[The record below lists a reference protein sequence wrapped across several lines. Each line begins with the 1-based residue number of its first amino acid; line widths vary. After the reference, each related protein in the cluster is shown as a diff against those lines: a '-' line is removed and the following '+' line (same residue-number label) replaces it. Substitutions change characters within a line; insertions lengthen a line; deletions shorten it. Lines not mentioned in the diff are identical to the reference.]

1 LINFV
6 RANLGAQDTFLPVF
20 SILIAPDKL
29 MEEGLR
35 FAAIDVG
42 SNAMR
47 LFFCRV
53 LENSHGPMFVKESM
67 IRMPLRLGHDAFT
80 AGVISTDTCDCFV
93 DTMHGFKALVRAYD
107 PITFKACATSAMRQ
121 AENGMVLVRR
131 VKNET
136 GIDLIIISGK
146 EEAQIIIATHIDRHL
161 KPKQHCLYVDVG
173 GGSTELTL
181 IKDKKTLASKS
192 FPIGSVRLL
201 EKQVTK
207 ADWAGMEEWIV
218 DKTSKINNIQ
228 SIGSGGNINKILT
241 LLQKTKGNSVT
252 ISEIDSTIRKIE
264 PYSIHD
270 RVVKLGLRPDRAD
283 VIVHAGKIYSR
294 CMQWSGVKEMVVPQV
309 GLPDGI
315 VSQLYSDYKL
325 EN

>member
-1 LINFV
+1 
-6 RANLGAQDTFLPVF
+6 
-20 SILIAPDKL
+20 

-42 SNAMR
+42 SNAIR

-53 LENSHGPMFVKESM
+53 LENSHGPTFVKESM

-80 AGVISTDTCDCFV
+80 AGTISNDTCDRFIA
-93 DTMHGFKALVRAYD
+93 TMHGFKALVRAYD

-121 AENGMVLVRR
+121 AKNAMELVGR
-131 VKNET
+131 VKKET
-136 GIDLIIISGK
+136 NIDLNIISGK
-146 EEAQIIIATHIDRHL
+146 EEAQIIIATRIDRHL

-181 IKDKKTLASKS
+181 IKDKKELASKS

-207 ADWAGMEEWIV
+207 ADWAGMEKWIV
-218 DKTSKINNIQ
+218 DKTAKIKNIQ

-241 LLQKTKGNSVT
+241 LLQKIKGGSVT
-252 ISEIDSTIRKIE
+252 TKEIETTIKKIK
-264 PYSIHD
+264 PYSLHD
-270 RVVKLGLRPDRAD
+270 RVVKLELRPDRAD
-283 VIVHAGKIYSR
+283 VIVHAGRIYSR
-294 CMQWSGVKEMVVPQV
+294 CMEWSGAKKMVVPQV

>member
-1 LINFV
+1 
-6 RANLGAQDTFLPVF
+6 
-20 SILIAPDKL
+20 

-53 LENSHGPMFVKESM
+53 LENSHGPTFVKESM

-80 AGVISTDTCDCFV
+80 AGNISNDTCDRFV
-93 DTMHGFKALVRAYD
+93 DTMLGFKALVRAYD
-107 PITFKACATSAMRQ
+107 PITFKACATSAMRL
-121 AENGMVLVRR
+121 ALYGMELGGR
-131 VKNET
+131 VMNET
-136 GIDLIIISGK
+136 GIDLNIISGK
-146 EEAQIIIATHIDRHL
+146 EEARIIIATHIDRHL
-161 KPKQHCLYVDVG
+161 KQQQHCLYVDVG

-181 IKDKKTLASKS
+181 IIAKKALASKS

-201 EKQVTK
+201 EQQVTK

-218 DKTSKINNIQ
+218 DKTANINNIQ

-241 LLQKTKGNSVT
+241 LLLKTKGNSVT
-252 ISEIDSTIRKIE
+252 IGEIESTIRKIE

-270 RVVKLGLRPDRAD
+270 RIVKLNLRPDRAD

-294 CMQWSGVKEMVVPQV
+294 CMQWSGAKEMIVPQV

-325 EN
+325 KN

>member
-1 LINFV
+1 
-6 RANLGAQDTFLPVF
+6 
-20 SILIAPDKL
+20 

-53 LENSHGPMFVKESM
+53 LENSHGPTFVKESM

-80 AGVISTDTCDCFV
+80 AGTISNDTCDRFV
-93 DTMHGFKALVRAYD
+93 DTMYGFKALVRAYD

-121 AENGMVLVRR
+121 AENGMELVAR

-136 GIDLIIISGK
+136 GINLNIISGK
-146 EEAQIIIATHIDRHL
+146 EEARIIIATHIDRNL
-161 KPKQHCLYVDVG
+161 KPQQHCLYVDVG

-181 IKDKKTLASKS
+181 INDKKALASRS

-207 ADWAGMEEWIV
+207 TDWAGMKEWV
-218 DKTSKINNIQ
+218 VNKTANINNIQ

-241 LLQKTKGNSVT
+241 LLLKNKGNSVT
-252 ISEIDSTIRKIE
+252 IGEIESTIRKIE

-270 RVVKLGLRPDRAD
+270 RVVKLKLRPDRAD

-294 CMQWSGVKEMVVPQV
+294 CMKWSGAREMIVPQV

-325 EN
+325 KN

>member
-1 LINFV
+1 
-6 RANLGAQDTFLPVF
+6 
-20 SILIAPDKL
+20 

-53 LENSHGPMFVKESM
+53 LENSHGPTFVKESM

-80 AGVISTDTCDCFV
+80 AGTISNDTCDRFI

-107 PITFKACATSAMRQ
+107 PITLKACATSAMRQ
-121 AENGMVLVRR
+121 AENGMELVGR

-136 GIDLIIISGK
+136 GINLNIISGK
-146 EEAQIIIATHIDRHL
+146 EEAQIIISTHIDRHL
-161 KPKQHCLYVDVG
+161 KIKQHFLYVDVG

-207 ADWAGMEEWIV
+207 EAWASMEEWIV
-218 DKTSKINNIQ
+218 DKTGNIKNIQ

-241 LLQKTKGNSVT
+241 LLLKTKGNSVT
-252 ISEIDSTIRKIE
+252 IGEIESTIRKIE

-270 RVVKLGLRPDRAD
+270 RIVKLNLRPDRAD

-294 CMQWSGVKEMVVPQV
+294 CMQWSGAKKMIVPQV

-325 EN
+325 KN

>member
-1 LINFV
+1 
-6 RANLGAQDTFLPVF
+6 
-20 SILIAPDKL
+20 

-80 AGVISTDTCDCFV
+80 AGTISKDTCERFV

-121 AENGMVLVRR
+121 AENGMILVGR
-131 VKNET
+131 VKDEV
-136 GIDLIIISGK
+136 GIDLNIISGK
-146 EEAQIIIATHIDRHL
+146 EEAQIIIATHIGRHL

-181 IKDKKTLASKS
+181 ISDKKTLASRS

-201 EKQVTK
+201 EKKVTK

-218 DKTSKINNIQ
+218 GKTSKINNIQ

-241 LLQKTKGNSVT
+241 LLQKAKGNSVT
-252 ISEIDSTIRKIE
+252 ISEIDSIIRKIE

-270 RVVKLGLRPDRAD
+270 RVVKLELRPDRAD
-283 VIVHAGKIYSR
+283 VIVHAGKIYFC
-294 CMQWSGVKEMVVPQV
+294 CMQWSGAKEMVVPQV

-315 VSQLYSDYKL
+315 VSQLYNEYKL
-325 EN
+325 EK

>member
-1 LINFV
+1 
-6 RANLGAQDTFLPVF
+6 
-20 SILIAPDKL
+20 

-53 LENSHGPMFVKESM
+53 LENSHGPTFVKESM

-80 AGVISTDTCDCFV
+80 AGTISNDTCDRFV

-121 AENGMVLVRR
+121 AENGMELVGR

-136 GIDLIIISGK
+136 GIDLNIISGE
-146 EEAQIIIATHIDRHL
+146 EEARIIIATHIDRHL
-161 KPKQHCLYVDVG
+161 KPQQHCLYVDVG

-181 IKDKKTLASKS
+181 IIAKKALASKS

-201 EKQVTK
+201 EQQVTK

-218 DKTSKINNIQ
+218 NKTANIKNIQ

-241 LLQKTKGNSVT
+241 LLLKTKGNSVT
-252 ISEIDSTIRKIE
+252 IGEIESTIRKIE

-270 RVVKLGLRPDRAD
+270 RV
-283 VIVHAGKIYSR
+283 
-294 CMQWSGVKEMVVPQV
+294 
-309 GLPDGI
+309 
-315 VSQLYSDYKL
+315 
-325 EN
+325 

>member
-1 LINFV
+1 
-6 RANLGAQDTFLPVF
+6 
-20 SILIAPDKL
+20 

-53 LENSHGPMFVKESM
+53 LENSHGPTFVKESM

-80 AGVISTDTCDCFV
+80 AGNIRNDTCDRFV

-121 AENGMVLVRR
+121 AENGMELVDR

-136 GIDLIIISGK
+136 DIDLNIISGE
-146 EEAQIIIATHIDRHL
+146 EEARIIIATHIDRHL
-161 KPKQHCLYVDVG
+161 KPQQHCLYVDVG

-181 IKDKKTLASKS
+181 IIAKKALASKS

-201 EKQVTK
+201 EQQVTK

-218 DKTSKINNIQ
+218 NKTANINNIQ

-241 LLQKTKGNSVT
+241 LLLKTKGNSVT
-252 ISEIDSTIRKIE
+252 IGEIKSTIRKIE

-270 RVVKLGLRPDRAD
+270 RVVKLKLRPDRAD
-283 VIVHAGKIYSR
+283 VIVHAGEIYSR
-294 CMQWSGVKEMVVPQV
+294 CMQWSGAREMIVPQV

-325 EN
+325 KN

>member
-1 LINFV
+1 
-6 RANLGAQDTFLPVF
+6 
-20 SILIAPDKL
+20 

-35 FAAIDVG
+35 FAAIDIG

-53 LENSHGPMFVKESM
+53 LENGNEPTFVKESM

-80 AGVISTDTCDCFV
+80 AGTISNDTCDRFI

-107 PITFKACATSAMRQ
+107 PIAFKACATSAMRQ
-121 AENGMVLVRR
+121 AENGMKLVGR

-146 EEAQIIIATHIDRHL
+146 EEAKIIIATHIGRHL

-181 IKDKKTLASKS
+181 IMDKKTLASKS
-192 FPIGSVRLL
+192 FPIVSVRML
-201 EKQVTK
+201 EKQVTN

-218 DKTSKINNIQ
+218 GKVPKINNIQ

-241 LLQKTKGNSVT
+241 MLQKSKGNSVT
-252 ISEIDSTIRKIE
+252 VSEIDSIIRKID

-270 RVVKLGLRPDRAD
+270 RVVKVQLRPERAD
-283 VIVHAGKIYSR
+283 VSVHAGKIYSR
-294 CMQWSGVKEMVVPQV
+294 CMQWSGAKEMVVPQV

-325 EN
+325 KN

>member
-1 LINFV
+1 
-6 RANLGAQDTFLPVF
+6 
-20 SILIAPDKL
+20 

-53 LENSHGPMFVKESM
+53 LENSHGPTFVKESM

-80 AGVISTDTCDCFV
+80 AGNISEDTCDRFV

-121 AENGMVLVRR
+121 AENGMKLVDR

-136 GIDLIIISGK
+136 GIDLNIISGE
-146 EEAQIIIATHIDRHL
+146 EEARIIIATHIDRHL
-161 KPKQHCLYVDVG
+161 KPQQHCLYVDVG

-181 IKDKKTLASKS
+181 IIAKKALASKS

-201 EKQVTK
+201 EQQVTK
-207 ADWAGMEEWIV
+207 ADWASMEEWIV
-218 DKTSKINNIQ
+218 NKTANINNIQ

-241 LLQKTKGNSVT
+241 LLLKTKGNSVT
-252 ISEIDSTIRKIE
+252 IGEIESTIRKIE

-270 RVVKLGLRPDRAD
+270 RVVKLKLRPDRAD
-283 VIVHAGKIYSR
+283 VIVHAGRIYSR
-294 CMQWSGVKEMVVPQV
+294 CMQWSGAKKMIVPQV

-325 EN
+325 KN

>member
-1 LINFV
+1 
-6 RANLGAQDTFLPVF
+6 
-20 SILIAPDKL
+20 

-35 FAAIDVG
+35 FAAIDIG

-53 LENSHGPMFVKESM
+53 LENSHGPTFVKESM

-80 AGVISTDTCDCFV
+80 TGNISNVTCDRFM

-121 AENGMVLVRR
+121 AENGMELVAR

-136 GIDLIIISGK
+136 GINLNIISGK
-146 EEAQIIIATHIDRHL
+146 EEARIIIATHIDRHL
-161 KPKQHCLYVDVG
+161 KPQQHCLYVDVG

-181 IKDKKTLASKS
+181 INDKKALASRS

-207 ADWAGMEEWIV
+207 TDWAGMKEWIV
-218 DKTSKINNIQ
+218 NKTANINNIQ

-241 LLQKTKGNSVT
+241 LLLKTKGNSVT
-252 ISEIDSTIRKIE
+252 IGEIESTIRKIE

-270 RVVKLGLRPDRAD
+270 RVVKLKLRPDRAD

-294 CMQWSGVKEMVVPQV
+294 CMKWSGAREMIVPQV

-325 EN
+325 KN

>member
-1 LINFV
+1 
-6 RANLGAQDTFLPVF
+6 
-20 SILIAPDKL
+20 
-29 MEEGLR
+29 MEEGLC

-53 LENSHGPMFVKESM
+53 LENSHGPTFVKESM

-80 AGVISTDTCDCFV
+80 AGTIRNDTCDRFV

-121 AENGMVLVRR
+121 AKNGMELVGR

-136 GIDLIIISGK
+136 GIDLNIISGK
-146 EEAQIIIATHIDRHL
+146 EEARIIIATHIDRHL
-161 KPKQHCLYVDVG
+161 KPQQHCLYVDVG

-181 IKDKKTLASKS
+181 IIAKKALASKS

-201 EKQVTK
+201 EQQVTK
-207 ADWAGMEEWIV
+207 EDWAGLEEWIV
-218 DKTSKINNIQ
+218 NKTANINNIQ

-241 LLQKTKGNSVT
+241 LLLKTKGNSVT
-252 ISEIDSTIRKIE
+252 NDEIKSTIRKIE

-270 RVVKLGLRPDRAD
+270 RVVKLKLRPDRAD

-294 CMQWSGVKEMVVPQV
+294 CMQWSGAKEMIVPQV

-325 EN
+325 KN

>member
-1 LINFV
+1 
-6 RANLGAQDTFLPVF
+6 
-20 SILIAPDKL
+20 

-181 IKDKKTLASKS
+181 IKDKNTLASKS

-218 DKTSKINNIQ
+218 DKTSKINHIQ

-241 LLQKTKGNSVT
+241 LLQKTKGNTVT

-270 RVVKLGLRPDRAD
+270 RVVKLELRPDRAD

-294 CMQWSGVKEMVVPQV
+294 CMQWSGAKEMVVPQV

>member
-1 LINFV
+1 
-6 RANLGAQDTFLPVF
+6 
-20 SILIAPDKL
+20 
-29 MEEGLR
+29 
-35 FAAIDVG
+35 
-42 SNAMR
+42 
-47 LFFCRV
+47 
-53 LENSHGPMFVKESM
+53 
-67 IRMPLRLGHDAFT
+67 MPLRLGHDAFT
-80 AGVISTDTCDCFV
+80 AGTISKDTCERFV

-121 AENGMVLVRR
+121 AKNGMILVGR
-131 VKNET
+131 VKDEV
-136 GIDLIIISGK
+136 GIDLNIISGK

-181 IKDKKTLASKS
+181 ISDKKTLASKS

-201 EKQVTK
+201 EKKVTK
-207 ADWAGMEEWIV
+207 EDWAGMEEWIV
-218 DKTSKINNIQ
+218 GKTSKINNIQ

-252 ISEIDSTIRKIE
+252 ISEIESTIRKIE

-270 RVVKLGLRPDRAD
+270 RVVKLELRPDRAD

-294 CMQWSGVKEMVVPQV
+294 CMQWSGAKEMVVPQV

>member
-1 LINFV
+1 
-6 RANLGAQDTFLPVF
+6 
-20 SILIAPDKL
+20 

-53 LENSHGPMFVKESM
+53 LENSHGPTFVKESM

-80 AGVISTDTCDCFV
+80 TGIISNDTCDRFV

-121 AENGMVLVRR
+121 AANGMELVDR

-136 GIDLIIISGK
+136 GIDLNIISGE
-146 EEAQIIIATHIDRHL
+146 EEARIIIATHIDRHL
-161 KPKQHCLYVDVG
+161 KPQQHCLYVDVG

-181 IKDKKTLASKS
+181 INDKKALASKS

-218 DKTSKINNIQ
+218 NKTANINNIQ

-241 LLQKTKGNSVT
+241 LLLKTKGNSVT
-252 ISEIDSTIRKIE
+252 IGEIESTIRKIE

-270 RVVKLGLRPDRAD
+270 RVVKLKLRPDRAD
-283 VIVHAGKIYSR
+283 VIVHAGEIYSR
-294 CMQWSGVKEMVVPQV
+294 CMQWSGAREMIVPQV

-325 EN
+325 KN

>member
-1 LINFV
+1 
-6 RANLGAQDTFLPVF
+6 
-20 SILIAPDKL
+20 

-53 LENSHGPMFVKESM
+53 LENSHGPTFFKESM

-80 AGVISTDTCDCFV
+80 AGTISTDTCDRFV
-93 DTMHGFKALVRAYD
+93 DTMYGFKALVRAYD

-121 AENGMVLVRR
+121 AENGMELVAR

-136 GIDLIIISGK
+136 GINLNIISGK
-146 EEAQIIIATHIDRHL
+146 EEARIIIATHIDRHL
-161 KPKQHCLYVDVG
+161 KPQQHCLYVDVG

-181 IKDKKTLASKS
+181 INDKKALASRS

-207 ADWAGMEEWIV
+207 TDWAGMKEWV
-218 DKTSKINNIQ
+218 VNKTANINNIQ
-228 SIGSGGNINKILT
+228 SIGSGGNINKILMR
-241 LLQKTKGNSVT
+241 LLKTKGNSVT
-252 ISEIDSTIRKIE
+252 IGEIESTIRKIE

-270 RVVKLGLRPDRAD
+270 RVVKLKLRPDRAD

-294 CMQWSGVKEMVVPQV
+294 CMKWSGAREMIVPQI

-325 EN
+325 KN

>member
-1 LINFV
+1 
-6 RANLGAQDTFLPVF
+6 
-20 SILIAPDKL
+20 
-29 MEEGLR
+29 
-35 FAAIDVG
+35 
-42 SNAMR
+42 
-47 LFFCRV
+47 
-53 LENSHGPMFVKESM
+53 M

-80 AGVISTDTCDCFV
+80 AGTISVETCDRFV

-121 AENGMVLVRR
+121 AENGMILVGR

-161 KPKQHCLYVDVG
+161 KANQHCLYVDVG

-192 FPIGSVRLL
+192 FPLGSVRLL

-218 DKTSKINNIQ
+218 GKTSKINNIQ

-270 RVVKLGLRPDRAD
+270 RVVKLELRPDRAD

-294 CMQWSGVKEMVVPQV
+294 CMQWSGAKEMVVPQV